1 MLLLKCKLSKTTTK
15 PLTNINKGGTEMLQS
30 EFENLTGCTLTP
42 AQYRVFEEKYMN
54 CKLDK
59 YQFAKRVLREVRKVT
74 GFYNDH
80 PFEEEIDRVGLTE
93 YKKSLQYF
101 KNLLRCA
108 VSDYKYS
115 IKNNIPSANPFSEQY
130 FDIVYD
136 DGRYLRIDEFNA
148 AYVTIEYS
156 KIIYIMNGN
165 DYSICDLFYDVILYD
180 WEGGEYPETLAQY
193 RKNNDSIK
201 IVKDYNYL
209 NLLQ

>member
-1 MLLLKCKLSKTTTK
+1 
-15 PLTNINKGGTEMLQS
+15 MLQS